1 MAMEFTRR
9 QFFGGLSALLA
20 TASAKSYAAA
30 TGAGRPN
37 LKFGVLSDI
46 HISPIAYMERF
57 LGGDRASH
65 RVRETDLFERA
76 LRYFD
81 EQGADGVLIAGDIAD
96 WGLVGQLQAVADCW
110 YKVFPNG
117 RSARD
122 GRKVEQL
129 FALGN
134 HDFEGFNYGYAKKAC
149 GQTKI
154 PKEEILATDM
164 AANWERIF
172 HEPYRPIW
180 QKEVKGYTF
189 IGGHWVSWKGIDGIE
204 AYMKE
209 HGPALKGTRPFFYA
223 QHAHPGNTVGGPW
236 AWGNDGGRA
245 TKLLSAYPN
254 AVAFSGHSHYSLT
267 DERTIWQGAFTSVG
281 TSSLRYIYAQV
292 GRENGE
298 NWGSRG
304 TRPLQMPSLPESQ
317 GEQGLLMTVSSDRI
331 TFARRD
337 ILNGKSLGPDWVV
350 PLDGTKPYAFAPRKA
365 AAVAPE
371 FAPGAKAEVRKV
383 KGKDRSG
390 VELEQVVVSFPAAQP
405 SRTSRVYE
413 YEVRAS
419 LADIEDVRE
428 PVCVRRVLAEG
439 FYLAPEDDAKT
450 ATCVID
456 ASLFPP
462 KNNIIFEIRPLDC
475 FGNAGKPLTRVW

>member
-1 MAMEFTRR
+1 MKRLIVGVFAAV
-9 QFFGGLSALLA
+9 SWCAL
-20 TASAKSYAAA
+20 AADEEVRI
-30 TGAGRPN
+30 GI
-37 LKFGVLSDI
+37 LSDI
-46 HISPIAYMERF
+46 HVSTEQDLSI
-57 LGGDRASH
+57 
-65 RVRETDLFERA
+65 VRKAFE
-76 LRYFD
+76 YFRD
-81 EQGADGVLIAGDIAD
+81 SGADGVLIAGDMANGGITNQ
-96 WGLVGQLQAVADCW
+96 LMMVGHTW
-110 YKVFPNG
+110 YEVFPDDK
-117 RSARD
+117 APD
-122 GRKVEQL
+122 GRHVEKL
-129 FALGN
+129 FVYGN
-134 HDFEGFNYGYAKKAC
+134 HDVADWSLKSKDDRHVIC
-149 GQTKI
+149 THR
-154 PKEEILATDM
+154 EEC
-164 AANWERIF
+164 WEQAFR
-172 HEPYRPIW
+172 EPYRPIW
-180 QKEVKGYTF
+180 LKRVKGYAF
-189 IGGHWVSWKGIDGIE
+189 IGAHWDEEKGLGDFLAAHDAE
-204 AYMKE
+204 
-209 HGPALKGTRPFFYA
+209 LKGTRPFFYA

-475 FGNAGKPLTRVW
+475 FGNAGRPLTRVW